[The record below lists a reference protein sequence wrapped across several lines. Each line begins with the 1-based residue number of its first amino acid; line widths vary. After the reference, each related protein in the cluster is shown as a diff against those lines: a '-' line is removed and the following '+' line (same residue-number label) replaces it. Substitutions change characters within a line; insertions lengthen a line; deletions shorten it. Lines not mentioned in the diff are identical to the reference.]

1 MTTSEICVEARQMG
15 PKIQLRDIW
24 LILREMEARGLVNCL
39 NARHVTGKLY
49 ALTLRGR
56 RTVKEAFRIHVSRPP
71 NDVDWRKYA
80 RVSRAKVRRLIL
92 QQLSGL
98 LPGIAATATAIR
110 KGLREHHPL
119 GLNPTIRAL
128 KELEQLGLLRSSLIS
143 NRDCR
148 KRYRLSKSGAAVVQ
162 QIHI

>member
-1 MTTSEICVEARQMG
+1 MS
-15 PKIQLRDIW
+15 PKLQLRDIW

-39 NARHVTGKLY
+39 NPRHVTGKLY
-49 ALTLRGR
+49 AFTLRGR
-56 RTVKEAFRIHVSRPP
+56 RTVKQAFSIQVSRPP

-92 QQLSGL
+92 QHLYR
-98 LPGIAATATAIR
+98 LPVGIAATATTIR
-110 KGLREHHPL
+110 KGLRDHHPL

-128 KELEQLGLLRSSLIS
+128 KELEQLGLLRALPIS

-148 KRYRLSKSGAAVVQ
+148 RHYHLSKAGTAIVQ
-162 QIHI
+162 QMSF